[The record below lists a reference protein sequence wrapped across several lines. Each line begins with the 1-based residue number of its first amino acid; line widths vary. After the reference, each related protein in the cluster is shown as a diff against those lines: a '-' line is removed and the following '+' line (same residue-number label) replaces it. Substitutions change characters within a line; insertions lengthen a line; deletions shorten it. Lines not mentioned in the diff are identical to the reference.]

1 MLVLENAL
9 PTALARAGFFPLALD
24 GTRARARWWRHRAPS
39 WKTNQDGG
47 AHGRTRLTSA
57 VRESTGE
64 KVPSTFQST
73 NNVLPVNHRGALS
86 FRKDATLRRCGIGS
100 ESRSVVLHIHFR
112 SEDHRQ
118 LTALQDDE
126 EVTVEHNKIVRSEFT
141 HTVVDFSDAATLCL
155 VIQRKKRTRA
165 PRDSLCRCWDSSVYA
180 SKR

>member
-64 KVPSTFQST
+64 KLLL
-73 NNVLPVNHRGALS
+73 LPLLPINASCRV
-86 FRKDATLRRCGIGS
+86 TL
-100 ESRSVVLHIHFR
+100 
-112 SEDHRQ
+112 
-118 LTALQDDE
+118 T
-126 EVTVEHNKIVRSEFT
+126 K
-141 HTVVDFSDAATLCL
+141 
-155 VIQRKKRTRA
+155 
-165 PRDSLCRCWDSSVYA
+165 
-180 SKR
+180 